1 MSVAINRLLRELHS
15 GESELEWR
23 LLAAADRHRTEHE
36 VHHVTTDLARWSREN
51 ARALAALAGTDGSLF
66 AHLKQWAATNDVTAA
81 IRQRAATLI
90 GRRPEPGLLLLHDVR
105 ALYVLATRNSVN
117 WTMLGQA
124 AQASRDSRLLSVVS
138 ECHPRT
144 LRQVKWCNAIL
155 KETAPQILVTS

>member
-1 MSVAINRLLRELHS
+1 MNVAINRLLRELHS

-23 LLAAADRHRTEHE
+23 LLAAGERHRTEHE
-36 VHHVTTDLARWSREN
+36 VHHVTTDLARWSRQN
-51 ARALAALAGTDGSLF
+51 AQALATVAVTDSPWLA
-66 AHLKQWAATNDVTAA
+66 HVKQAVATNDA
-81 IRQRAATLI
+81 IASVRQRAATLI
-90 GRRPEPGLLLLHDVR
+90 GRRLEPGLLLLRDVQT
-105 ALYVLATRNSVN
+105 LFVLGTRNSVN

-124 AQASRDSRLLSVVS
+124 AQASRDSRLLTVVS